1 MTHRLLLLD
10 DDDLFRKMVVPGLQ
24 SKGFVVE
31 EAATGTEAL
40 SLISSS
46 KFDLLIVD
54 GVLPDTDGIK
64 WITRYKAS
72 GGRVPVVFV
81 SGHWQSSEVYEVLTR
96 DLKVSQIIHKPVIPQ
111 VFVEQIHSEM
121 SKERWTPSAP
131 AKEEVRY
138 GSVEAE
144 EEAADAALARSMA
157 DLMREY
163 MEELPQEIEKMRDG
177 ITMAKSGE
185 NTHEGMKLARM
196 QSHKLR
202 GTAGSFGL
210 KALGDLMASIEDKIR
225 AHEAAF
231 DKAGNDF
238 YIDLERAADRA
249 VQLNEEAQRKFAIH
263 LSKDSKS
270 AELRTISRILVVAED
285 ETFIESVSRVA
296 KQRLI
301 ELVKAVTID
310 DVIHVLSKKSI
321 DAILIDVNPE
331 EQKSFELVGAIR
343 ETAPNDIPIAFVS
356 EDAKLDDRLL
366 AAHLGASLYI
376 NKPVDPDSLEDAIQ
390 RLMILSS
397 RERPKILIVDDDMHF
412 ARRVARIL
420 MDRGMETHLLDEPL
434 KILEKLQE
442 TPPDILILDLMMP
455 YISGFDICKM
465 LRTMPRW
472 QDLPIIFVTA
482 QTGIDTRIAAF
493 SCGADDYLPK
503 PLSADELVAR
513 VTLRVERSRLLRERS
528 ERDPVTGLLVRRGFM
543 ERFNAALSSAKRL
556 SQPVS
561 LVLFDVDKF
570 KQINDKYGHLA
581 GDAVL
586 AGLGRLMLKRFR
598 VEDLRGRWGGD
609 EFVLAFLGSDVVQSH
624 RLMQGFLEEFS
635 KIDFSGENGDNFHAS
650 LSAGIASFPSDCDNA
665 YELLGAADQR
675 LYEAKARGRNRVVS
689 DSAIALQKEVKS

>member
-1 MTHRLLLLD
+1 MTHRILLLD
-10 DDDLFRKMVVPGLQ
+10 DDDLFRKMVVPGLHA
-24 SKGFVVE
+24 KGFAVE
-31 EAATGTEAL
+31 EAATGGEAL
-40 SLISSS
+40 SLIASS

-72 GGRVPVVFV
+72 GGRVPIVFV
-81 SGHWQSSEVYEVLTR
+81 SGHWQSSEVYEILTR

-111 VFVEQIHSEM
+111 VFAEQIHSEM
-121 SKERWTPSAP
+121 AKERWSPSAP
-131 AKEEVRY
+131 VKEEVRY
-138 GSVEAE
+138 GSEEDAEA
-144 EEAADAALARSMA
+144 AADAALARSMA
-157 DLMREY
+157 ELMREY
-163 MEELPQEIEKMRDG
+163 MEELPAEIEKMRAG
-177 ITMAKSGE
+177 IVQAKTE
-185 NTHEGMKLARM
+185 DDPRPGMKIARL

-210 KALGDLMASIEDKIR
+210 KALGDLMGAIEDKIR
-225 AHEAAF
+225 AHEPNFEKNAEAF
-231 DKAGNDF
+231 YKE
-238 YIDLERAADRA
+238 LEEDAEHA
-249 VQLNEEAQRKFAIH
+249 VQLNQEAQKKFAIH
-263 LSKDSKS
+263 SMKDSKA
-270 AELRTISRILVVAED
+270 AELRSISRILVVAED
-285 ETFIESVSRVA
+285 QAFIESVERVA

-301 ELVKAVTID
+301 ELVKAATID
-310 DVIHVLSKKSI
+310 DVIHILSKKSI

-331 EQKSFELVGAIR
+331 EQRSFELVGAIR
-343 ETAPNDIPIAFVS
+343 ETAPNEIPIAFVS

-376 NKPVDPDSLEDAIQ
+376 NKPVDPDSLEDAVQ

-420 MDRGMETHLLDEPL
+420 MDRGMETQLLAEPL

-442 TPPDILILDLMMP
+442 FPPDILILDLMMP

-503 PLSADELVAR
+503 PLSAEELVAR

-543 ERFNAALSSAKRL
+543 ERFNAALSSAKR
-556 SQPVS
+556 SPQPVS

-598 VEDLRGRWGGD
+598 VEDIRGRWGGD
-609 EFVLAFLGSDVVQSH
+609 EFVLAFLGSDIVQSQ
-624 RLMQGFLEEFS
+624 RLMQSFLDEFS
-635 KIDFSGENGDNFHAS
+635 KIEFSGENGENFHAS

-675 LYEAKARGRNRVVS
+675 LYEAKARGRNRVIS
-689 DSAIALQKEVKS
+689 DSAIAIHKEVKS